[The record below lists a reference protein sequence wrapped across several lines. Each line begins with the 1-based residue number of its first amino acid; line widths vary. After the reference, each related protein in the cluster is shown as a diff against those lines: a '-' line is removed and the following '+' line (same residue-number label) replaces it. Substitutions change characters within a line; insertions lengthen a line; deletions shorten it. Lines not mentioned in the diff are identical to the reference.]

1 MTPATGS
8 EHAGPS
14 LRIQRIG
21 LMLGPALALVIY
33 ALIPDADAGGL
44 GHAGRATAAVGVL
57 MATWWLCETLP
68 LPATALLPL
77 GLFPLLGVAGMAAT
91 AKPYASD
98 IIFLFMGGFILGLA
112 MERWGL
118 HRRVALHI
126 VAAMGT
132 GPRRLVAGFMLASA
146 GLSMWISNTAAA
158 IILLPVAIS
167 VIRMVSEPDAPDAPD
182 DPALTSFATCLLLAI
197 AYAAS
202 IGGVGTLIG
211 SPPNLVAAGYLEHE
225 LGCRIGML
233 DWMRFGIPLVA
244 VFLPLAWAYLTWWA
258 FPMRLTSL
266 GTGREQ
272 IGKAVAAL
280 GPMSRGEKI
289 VSIVF
294 GLTAL
299 AWILRPQLAELPG
312 LALLTDPTIAILSAL
327 SLFLIPVR
335 RGVPAMDWDTT
346 LRLPW
351 GVLLLFG
358 GGLSLAEAIGTH
370 GVDHFIAGG
379 IGGLGAVPA
388 TVLLLAVVTLVIF
401 ATELTS
407 NTAVATTF
415 VPVLAAVAV
424 GLGAPPAMLVVAVA
438 LSASYAFIMPVATPP
453 NAIVFGTGR
462 VSVGQMARAGF
473 ALNLLAIP
481 PVALTAWLAA
491 PGLC

>member
-1 MTPATGS
+1 METDTHRDDTP
-8 EHAGPS
+8 EL
-14 LRIQRIG
+14 LRKRIG
-21 LMLGPALALVIY
+21 LALGPALALLVY
-33 ALIPDADAGGL
+33 LLIPESADGGL

-77 GLFPLLGVAGMAAT
+77 GLFPLLNVAGMAA
-91 AKPYASD
+91 AAEPYASD

-126 VAAMGT
+126 VAAVGT
-132 GPRRLVAGFMLASA
+132 GPRRFIAGFMLAAA

-167 VIRMVSEPDAPDAPD
+167 VIRMVGEPDAPDAPEN
-182 DPALTSFATCLLLAI
+182 PALASFATCLLLAI
-197 AYAAS
+197 AYSAS
-202 IGGVGTLIG
+202 IGGAGTLIG
-211 SPPNLVAAGYLEHE
+211 SPPNLVAAGYLERE
-225 LGCRIGML
+225 LGCSIGML
-233 DWMRFGIPLVA
+233 DWMRFGIPLVV

-266 GTGREQ
+266 GSGREQ
-272 IGKAVAAL
+272 IDEAVGRL

-289 VSIVF
+289 VSVVF

-299 AWILRPQLAELPG
+299 AWMLRPQLAALPG
-312 LALLTDPTIAILSAL
+312 LTLLTDPTIAILGAL
-327 SLFLIPVR
+327 ALFLLPVR
-335 RGVPAMDWDTT
+335 RGVPAMDWETA

-358 GGLSLAEAIGTH
+358 GGLSLAHAIGAH
-370 GVDHFIAGG
+370 EVDRFIASGLS
-379 IGGLGAVPA
+379 GLGAVPMV
-388 TVLLLAVVTLVIF
+388 VLLLVVVTLVKL

-424 GLGAPPAMLVVAVA
+424 GLGAPPEMLVIAVA

-462 VSVGQMARAGF
+462 ISIGQMARAGF
-473 ALNLLAIP
+473 GLNLLAIP

>member
-1 MTPATGS
+1 MDT
-8 EHAGPS
+8 HAHNDDTAGL
-14 LRIQRIG
+14 LRKRIG
-21 LMLGPALALVIY
+21 LVLGPVLALLVY
-33 ALIPDADAGGL
+33 ALIPDAAGDGL

-57 MATWWLCETLP
+57 MATWWLCETIP

-77 GLFPLLGVAGMAAT
+77 GLFPLLGVADMQAAAT
-91 AKPYASD
+91 PYASD

-118 HRRVALHI
+118 HRRIALHL
-126 VAAMGT
+126 VAAVGT
-132 GPRRLVAGFMLASA
+132 GPRRLIGGFMLAAA

-167 VIRMVSEPDAPDAPD
+167 VIRMVSEPDAPDAPEN
-182 DPALTSFATCLLLAI
+182 PALAGFATCLLLAI

-211 SPPNLVAAGYLEHE
+211 SPPNLVAAGYLERE
-225 LGCRIGML
+225 LGCSIGML
-233 DWMRFGIPLVA
+233 DWMRFGIPLVL

-266 GTGREQ
+266 GTGATQ
-272 IGKAVAAL
+272 IRKAVDRL
-280 GPMSRGEKI
+280 GPMTRGEKI
-289 VSIVF
+289 VSVVF

-299 AWILRPQLAELPG
+299 AWMLRPQLAALPG
-312 LALLTDPTIAILSAL
+312 LERLGDPTIAVLGAL
-327 SLFLIPVR
+327 ALFLIPVR
-335 RGVPAMDWDTT
+335 RGVPAMDWETA

-358 GGLSLAEAIGTH
+358 GGLSLAAAISTH
-370 GVDHFIAGG
+370 DVDRYIAGG
-379 IGGLGAVPA
+379 IAGLGAVP
-388 TVLLLAVVTLVIF
+388 TVVLLVIVVTLVKF

-424 GLGAPPAMLVVAVA
+424 GLGAPPEMLVIAVA
-438 LSASYAFIMPVATPP
+438 MSASYAFIMPVATPP

-462 VSVGQMARAGF
+462 IRIGQMARAGIG
-473 ALNLLAIP
+473 LNLLAIP
-481 PVALTAWLAA
+481 PVAAAAWLAA

>member
-1 MTPATGS
+1 METDTSS
-8 EHAGPS
+8 EDTAGL
-14 LRIQRIG
+14 LRRRIG
-21 LMLGPALALVIY
+21 LALGPALALLVY
-33 ALIPDADAGGL
+33 ALIPEAAAGGL
-44 GHAGRATAAVGVL
+44 PHAGRATAGVGVL

-77 GLFPLLGVAGMAAT
+77 GLFPLLGVAEMPAA
-91 AKPYASD
+91 ARPYASD

-126 VAAMGT
+126 VAAVGT
-132 GPRRLVAGFMLASA
+132 GPRRLIAGFMLAAA

-167 VIRMVSEPDAPDAPD
+167 VIRMIGEPDAPDAPEN
-182 DPALTSFATCLLLAI
+182 PALARFATCLLLAI

-211 SPPNLVAAGYLEHE
+211 SPPNLVAAGYLERE
-225 LGCRIGML
+225 LGCSVGML
-233 DWMRFGIPLVA
+233 DWMAFGLPLVLL
-244 VFLPLAWAYLTWWA
+244 FLPLAWAYLSWWA
-258 FPMRLTSL
+258 FPIRLTNL
-266 GTGREQ
+266 GAGREQ
-272 IGKAVAAL
+272 IGRAVADL
-280 GPMSRGEKI
+280 GPLTRGEKI
-289 VSIVF
+289 VSAVF

-299 AWILRPQLAELPG
+299 AWVLRPQIAALPG
-312 LALLTDPTIAILSAL
+312 LGLLTDSTIAILSSLA
-327 SLFLIPVR
+327 LFLIPVR
-335 RGVPAMDWDTT
+335 RGVSAMDWETA

-358 GGLSLAEAIGTH
+358 GGLSLADAIGTH
-370 GVDHFIAGG
+370 DVDRFIAGG
-379 IGGLGAVPA
+379 IAGLGAVPTA
-388 TVLLLAVVTLVIF
+388 VLLVLVVTVVKL

-424 GLGAPPAMLVVAVA
+424 GLGAPPVMLVIAVA

-462 VSVGQMARAGF
+462 ITIGQMARAGLG
-473 ALNLLAIP
+473 LNLLGIL
-481 PVALTAWLAA
+481 PVAATAWLAA